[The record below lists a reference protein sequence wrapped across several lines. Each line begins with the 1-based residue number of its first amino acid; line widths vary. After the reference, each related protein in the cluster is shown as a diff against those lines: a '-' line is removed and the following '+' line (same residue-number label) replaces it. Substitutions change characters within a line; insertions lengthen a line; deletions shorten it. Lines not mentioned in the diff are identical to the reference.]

1 MELSI
6 DSALSAGALVGHL
19 SYFLLVLSM
28 LMRRIGALR
37 MVAITSALVGIAYD
51 AIWLSDPVGVFW
63 ESMLVLVNVG
73 QLALM
78 RWEDRRAEFSDE
90 EADFVRTAFP
100 DMAPAAARRLLD
112 LGFWI
117 SADIGTVLTR
127 EGEPVQHLVYLASGE
142 VTIQSS
148 GVDVAVCE
156 PSAFIGEVTILEQG
170 PATATAIVTQP
181 SRYWAADGRVLRQAT
196 QANAELR
203 RALERSFS
211 RNTRDK
217 LLRSNRVIAG
227 KEASAP
233 GTERPPPR

>member
-1 MELSI
+1 M
-6 DSALSAGALVGHL
+6 
-19 SYFLLVLSM
+19 
-28 LMRRIGALR
+28 
-37 MVAITSALVGIAYD
+37 
-51 AIWLSDPVGVFW
+51 
-63 ESMLVLVNVG
+63 
-73 QLALM
+73 
-78 RWEDRRAEFSDE
+78 
-90 EADFVRTAFP
+90 
-100 DMAPAAARRLLD
+100 
-112 LGFWI
+112 
-117 SADIGTVLTR
+117 
-127 EGEPVQHLVYLASGE
+127 YLASGE

-227 KEASAP
+227 KEAPAA